1 MNKVHHQNKKIY
13 LLLTSLIKNS
23 AIPKEGILK
32 FNVLARVDSY
42 KIFAPNGR
50 TTILYQD
57 FYEHL
62 DSGSTASFIYF
73 S

>member
-1 MNKVHHQNKKIY
+1 M
-13 LLLTSLIKNS
+13 IKNS

-32 FNVLARVDSY
+32 FNVLARVDSD
-42 KIFAPNGR
+42 KIFVPNGR
-50 TTILYQD
+50 TTILYRD